1 MLRVV
6 IEFWQGLER
15 RAQVGLVVGLL
26 LILALASSVAVW
38 AYRTDYQVLFADL
51 APRDAAAMTAEL
63 DKMKVEYKLVE
74 NGTSILVPR
83 DLVYRTRLKLMGGE
97 LPLHGAVGFE
107 VFNNADFGM
116 TEFVQRVNYLRAVQG
131 ELTRTIQSIDG
142 IQAARVHL
150 AIPEQSLFKKAA
162 GKPKASVTLTLK
174 PGQQL
179 SAQQINGIQ
188 RLVAASVSDVA
199 MQDVTVLDQHGVAL
213 TRAAGEDGGE
223 LNSTQLE
230 TKRST
235 EDYLQKKINAV
246 LDRTFG
252 AGEALASVD
261 VVIGA
266 EHATVTTEEVLPGN
280 GAQGQAGV
288 IVRTR
293 ISTQEAPATPAST
306 SATERVSAAGNNNSE
321 TDYQVGRRVEQRIV
335 PGGELKRITIAVV
348 VKQRLGADQ
357 LERVREIVALAGG
370 VNRSRGDAIV
380 VNSLDQ
386 LANPVAVI
394 PGKQAVPEPEEAGD
408 LAPQRRTAQGPRSE
422 TERVPAVLGGLLA
435 LAIVLCGVMLLS
447 RRRRRPTEPAIA
459 RLDTAARAEL
469 LAEVQRWV
477 AAPDASR
484 IMGQER

>member
-1 MLRVV
+1 V
-6 IEFWQGLER
+6 IEFWQRLER

-51 APRDAAAMTAEL
+51 APRDAAAMTTEL
-63 DKMKVEYKLVE
+63 DKMKVEYKLGE

-83 DLVYRTRLKLMGGE
+83 DLVYRTRLRLMGGE

-116 TEFVQRVNYLRAVQG
+116 TEFVQRINYLRAVQG

-179 SAQQINGIQ
+179 STQQINGIQ

-213 TRAAGEDGGE
+213 TRVASEEGGE
-223 LNSTQLE
+223 LNSTQLD

-266 EHATVTTEEVLPGN
+266 EHATVTTEEVLPGH

-293 ISTQEAPATPAST
+293 NSTQDAPALAASGST
-306 SATERVSAAGNNNSE
+306 SATERVAAAGNNNSE
-321 TDYQVGRRVEQRIV
+321 TDYQVGRRVEQRVV

-348 VKQRLGADQ
+348 VKQRLGAEQ

-386 LANPVAVI
+386 LANPVAVV
-394 PGKQAVPEPEEAGD
+394 PGAQALPD
-408 LAPQRRTAQGPRSE
+408 TDQTSNLTPQVRTEQGARPA
-422 TERVPAVLGGLLA
+422 TEKVPAVLGGLLA
-435 LAIVLCGVMLLS
+435 AALVLAGVMRLL
-447 RRRRRPTEPAIA
+447 RRRPAEPEIA
-459 RLDTAARAEL
+459 RLDLAARAAL
-469 LAEVQRWV
+469 LADVQRWV
-477 AAPDASR
+477 AAPDASS